1 MRIGTQQVGILQQS
15 MIISMSSPTCMIV

>member
-15 MIISMSSPTCMIV
+15 MIISMPSPTCMIV